1 MVRFLPLA
9 IVALPSVLG
18 IGCSE
23 SLGFDPIV
31 ACSDS
36 QTVTVQV
43 TASVTPRFNWAPACG
58 MASLQV
64 FLDSGSAGRW
74 IVYSG
79 SAAPENPLPSGIRYG
94 QLPPKGVAPD
104 GAQPLSSGV
113 SYRVVVYRWV
123 GAAGGPGSLF
133 ERGSATFTQ

>member
-1 MVRFLPLA
+1 MVRFLPSIAIALA
-9 IVALPSVLG
+9 VILEA
-18 IGCSE
+18 GCSE

-43 TASVTPRFNWAPACG
+43 TTSVTPRFTWTPACG

-64 FLDSGSAGRW
+64 FLDSGGAGRW

-79 SAAPENPLPSGIRYG
+79 SAAPQNPLPSGIRYG
-94 QLPPKGVAPD
+94 QLPPKGLAPG
-104 GAQPLSSGV
+104 GAQPLISGV
-113 SYRVVVYRWV
+113 SYSVVVYGWV
-123 GAAGGPGSLF
+123 GAAGGAGSLF
-133 ERGSATFTQ
+133 ERGSATFTR

>member
-1 MVRFLPLA
+1 MVRFLPSIAIALA
-9 IVALPSVLG
+9 VILEA
-18 IGCSE
+18 GCSE

-36 QTVTVQV
+36 
-43 TASVTPRFNWAPACG
+43 PRFTWTPACG

-64 FLDSGSAGRW
+64 FLDSGGAGRW

-79 SAAPENPLPSGIRYG
+79 SAAPQNPLPSGIRYG
-94 QLPPKGVAPD
+94 QLPPKGLAPG
-104 GAQPLSSGV
+104 GAQPLISGV
-113 SYRVVVYRWV
+113 SYSVVVYRWV

-133 ERGSATFTQ
+133 ERGSATFTR

>member
-1 MVRFLPLA
+1 MVRFLALA
-9 IVALPSVLG
+9 VGALASVLG
-18 IGCSE
+18 IGCSD
-23 SLGFDPIV
+23 SFGFDPIV

-43 TASVTPRFNWAPACG
+43 TASVTPRFTWAPACG

-64 FLDSGSAGRW
+64 FLDSGGAGRW

-79 SAAPENPLPSGIRYG
+79 PAAPENPLPSGIRYG
-94 QLPPKGVAPD
+94 QLPPKGVAPG

-133 ERGSATFTQ
+133 ERGSATFTR